1 MLPWWEGTY
10 SSEAGRAHRFPAQWR
25 DTSDLLRVLYFHL
38 AMRELGPVHSF
49 SLNLRPDIEARAR
62 LQDSPVSWIQK
73 RVVRHLEAALGRPVA
88 VYVVLEEDRQ
98 RLHVHGEIQIGAD
111 EAAPARKALRKAG
124 GEWKE
129 VRQHQAHTDA
139 DPDQGWPSYIGKEFY
154 KYRPWARRFYEKA
167 RGASRVTLRGNL
179 FASTKALGLGAR
191 SLYEQHRLV
200 VVRHRCGLDFH

>member
-10 SSEAGRAHRFPAQWR
+10 KSEAGRAHRFPAQWR

-73 RVVRHLEAALGRPVA
+73 RVVRHLEAALSRPLA

-124 GEWKE
+124 GEWKQ

-139 DPDQGWPSYIGKEFY
+139 DPDQGWPSYLGKQFY
-154 KYRPWARRFYEKA
+154 KYQPWARQFYERA
-167 RGASRVTLRGNL
+167 RGGARISIPGNL
-179 FASTKALGLGAR
+179 YASTKDLGRAAR
-191 SLYEQHRLV
+191 ALYEKHRRLV
-200 VVRHRCGLDFH
+200 IRHRCGLAVQ